1 MSAKS
6 LPRICLLLG
15 PGTLHSRGADRM
27 DFLRYR
33 LSGHPRFTG
42 EELLAEIPEIGRHAE
57 VEVDAR
63 NPHEVAT
70 LEDLRKLSLRV
81 AELLARADIDGLV
94 LVQGTN
100 ALEETAYFLT
110 LTVRSDKPIAIVG
123 AQRPITAMS
132 SDAALNLF
140 DAIRVA
146 ACADSRG
153 KGVVVATNGEIN
165 AAREVTKTNTYRVQT
180 FRSRDMGLLGYVD
193 ADRIVYY
200 RAPLRRH
207 TAASEFDL
215 HGIARMPYVEVL
227 YVHDGGHGGMAQAA
241 LDLGAQGLVVA
252 GSGAGG
258 LGNLE
263 TEIYRI
269 VAERKALVVQ
279 ASRVGE
285 GRVVE
290 RNNWFREGMIAADN
304 LSPHKAAML
313 LSLALT
319 RTQRAADVQRVFD
332 EY

>member
-1 MSAKS
+1 MSEQK
-6 LPRICLLLG
+6 LPRISLLLG

-33 LSGHPRFTG
+33 LSGHPRLTG
-42 EELLAEIPEIGRHAE
+42 EELLAEIAEIGRYAQ
-57 VEVDAR
+57 VQVDPR

-70 LEDLRKLSLRV
+70 LEDLRLLAV
-81 AELLARADIDGLV
+81 YVNELLARTDVDGLV

-100 ALEETAYFLT
+100 ALEETAYFLN
-110 LTVRSDKPIAIVG
+110 LTVLSDKPVAIVG
-123 AQRPITAMS
+123 AQRPITTMS

-146 ACADSRG
+146 ASPQTRG

-207 TAASEFDL
+207 TQASEFDL
-215 HGIARMPYVEVL
+215 SRVATMPYVEVL
-227 YVHDGGHGGMAQAA
+227 YVHDGGHGAMVKAA
-241 LDLGAQGLVVA
+241 LDLGAQGLVIA
-252 GSGAGG
+252 CSGAGG
-258 LGNLE
+258 FGNLE
-263 TEIYRI
+263 SEVYRI

-290 RNNWFREGMIAADN
+290 QNNWFKDGMVAADN
-304 LSPHKAAML
+304 LLPHKAAIL

-319 RTQRAADVQRVFD
+319 RTHVAAEIQRIFD

>member
-1 MSAKS
+1 MSTKH

-33 LSGHPRFTG
+33 LSGQTRLTG
-42 EELLAEIPEIGRHAE
+42 EELLAAIPEIQAHAE

-70 LEDLRKLSLRV
+70 LEDLRRLALHV
-81 AELLARADIDGLV
+81 NGLLARADLHGVV

-100 ALEETAYFLT
+100 ALEETAYFLN
-110 LTVRSDKPIAIVG
+110 LTVLSDKPVAIVG

-132 SDAALNLF
+132 SDAPLNLF

-146 ACADSRG
+146 ASPQSRG

-207 TAASEFDL
+207 TGASEFNL
-215 HGIARMPYVEVL
+215 NGVSQMPYVEVL
-227 YVHDGGHGGMAQAA
+227 YVHDGGHSGMAQAA
-241 LDLGAQGLVVA
+241 LNLGAQGLVVA

-263 TEIYRI
+263 SEIYRI
-269 VAERKALVVQ
+269 VAERKAIVVQ

-290 RNNWFREGMIAADN
+290 YNNWFREGMIAADN
-304 LSPHKAAML
+304 LPPHKAAIL

-319 RTQRAADVQRVFD
+319 RTSNVAEIQRIFD
-332 EY
+332 AY

>member
-1 MSAKS
+1 MSGKV
-6 LPRICLLLG
+6 LPRVCLLLG
-15 PGTLHSRGADRM
+15 PGTLHSRGAGRM

-33 LSGHPRFTG
+33 LSGHQRLTG
-42 EELLAEIPEIGRHAE
+42 AELLAAIPEIAEHAQ
-57 VEVDAR
+57 VEVDPQ

-70 LEDLRKLSLRV
+70 LEDLRRLSGR
-81 AELLARADIDGLV
+81 ATALLGRADVDGLV

-100 ALEETAYFLT
+100 ALEETAYFLN
-110 LTVRSDKPIAIVG
+110 LTVRSEKPIVVVG

-132 SDAALNLF
+132 SDAELNLF

-146 ACADSRG
+146 ACRESRG

-200 RAPLRRH
+200 RVPLRRH
-207 TAASEFDL
+207 TAGSEFDL
-215 HGIARMPYVEVL
+215 SAVTQMPYVEVL
-227 YVHDGGHGGMAQAA
+227 YVHDGGHPGLVKAA

-263 TEIYRI
+263 TEIYGL
-269 VAERKALVVQ
+269 AEARSTVIVQ

-285 GRVVE
+285 GRVVLH
-290 RNNWFREGMIAADN
+290 NNWYREGMVVADT
-304 LSPHKAAML
+304 LSPHKAALL

-319 RTQRAADVQRVFD
+319 RSHDLAAIQRIFD

>member
-1 MSAKS
+1 MSEKG

-42 EELLAEIPEIGRHAE
+42 EELLAEIPEIKSHAE
-57 VEVDAR
+57 VEVDTR

-70 LEDLRKLSLRV
+70 LEDLRKLSLH
-81 AELLARADIDGLV
+81 ATELLARADVDGLV

-100 ALEETAYFLT
+100 ALEETAYFLD
-110 LTVRSDKPIAIVG
+110 LTVRSEKPIAIVG

-146 ACADSRG
+146 ACADTRG

-215 HGIARMPYVEVL
+215 RGIAQMPYVEVL

-319 RTQRAADVQRVFD
+319 RTSSAAEIQRIFD

>member
-1 MSAKS
+1 MSTKR

-33 LSGHPRFTG
+33 LSGHPRLTG
-42 EELLAEIPEIGRHAE
+42 EELLAQIPEIQSHAE
-57 VEVDAR
+57 VEVDPR

-70 LEDLRKLSLRV
+70 LEDLRRLSIR
-81 AELLARADIDGLV
+81 ANELLGRPDVDGLV

-100 ALEETAYFLT
+100 ALEETAYFLN
-110 LTVRSDKPIAIVG
+110 LTVLSDKPVAIVG

-146 ACADSRG
+146 ASPETRG

-180 FRSRDMGLLGYVD
+180 FRARDMGLLGYVD

-207 TAASEFDL
+207 TAASEFDV
-215 HGIARMPYVEVL
+215 RSVEQMPYVEVL

-241 LDLGAQGLVVA
+241 LNLGAQGLVVA

-263 TEIYRI
+263 AEIYRI
-269 VAERKALVVQ
+269 VAERKTPVVQ

-290 RNNWFREGMIAADN
+290 YNNWFKEGMIAADN
-304 LSPHKAAML
+304 LLPHKAAML

-319 RTQRAADVQRVFD
+319 RASAVAEIQRVFD

>member
-1 MSAKS
+1 MSEQS

-15 PGTLHSRGADRM
+15 PGTLHSRGHDRM

-33 LSGHPRFTG
+33 LSGHPRLTG
-42 EELLAEIPEIGRHAE
+42 EELLAEIPEIRAHAR
-57 VEVDAR
+57 VAVDPR

-70 LEDLRKLSLRV
+70 LDDLRRLATHV
-81 AELLARADIDGLV
+81 NALLGRGDVDGLV

-100 ALEETAYFLT
+100 ALEETAYFLN
-110 LTVRSDKPIAIVG
+110 LTVRSEKPVAIVG

-132 SDAALNLF
+132 ADAALNLF

-146 ACADSRG
+146 ACAETRG

-180 FRSRDMGLLGYVD
+180 FRTRDMGLLGYID
-193 ADRIVYY
+193 PDRVVYY

-207 TAASEFDL
+207 TAASEFDV
-215 HGIARMPYVEVL
+215 GAIGEMPYVEVL

-241 LDLGAQGLVVA
+241 LDLGAKGLVVA

-263 TEIYRI
+263 AEIYRI

-285 GRVVE
+285 GRVIA
-290 RNNWFREGMIAADN
+290 RNNWFKEGMAVADN
-304 LSPHKAAML
+304 LLPHKAALL

-319 RTQRAADVQRVFD
+319 RTSAVAEVQRIFD
-332 EY
+332 TY